1 MLKIRKYILLSV
13 AIISIIVGTLIY
25 RVALMESD
33 RSIELTFVG
42 DIMLSRGLDKYLNEK
57 GYDYPYENLKEIFL
71 SDDLTVVNLEC
82 PITSYG
88 RGANKAK
95 RFVFKADSENAFA
108 MKRAGIDLCDLA
120 NNHTM
125 DYRSEGLSDTMK
137 ALSEAGISYVGAG
150 ENAFSNMSYIFEK
163 NGYKVGILAYSL
175 FPPEGM
181 VYNENTTN
189 INYLS
194 EFEDLKSDRV
204 REDLKNL
211 KADFKIVYFHWG
223 VEYEPFA
230 RDMQKKLARDTIDGG
245 ADFVVGTHPHVIQE
259 SEVYKG
265 KYIYYSLG
273 NCVFDKQIPKGTD
286 EGLLLRV
293 NIGKNKNV
301 NIKEQRFKI
310 KKGRPELME
319 W

>member
-13 AIISIIVGTLIY
+13 IFIIIGSAVIYRFTLIQ
-25 RVALMESD
+25 SD
-33 RSIELTFVG
+33 ISIELTFAG

-57 GYDYPYENLKEIFL
+57 GYDYPYENVKDIFL
-71 SDDLTVVNLEC
+71 SDDLTIVNLEC

-95 RFVFKADSENAFA
+95 RFVFKANSENAFA

-125 DYRSEGLSDTMK
+125 DYRSEGLGDTMDVLTK
-137 ALSEAGISYVGAG
+137 AGIAYVGAG
-150 ENAFSNMSYIFEK
+150 ENASSNMSYIFEK

-181 VYNENTTN
+181 VYNENNPN

-194 EFEDLKSDRV
+194 EFEDLKSERV
-204 REDLKNL
+204 KTDLKKL

-245 ADFVVGTHPHVIQE
+245 ADFVVGTHPHVIQG
-259 SEVYKG
+259 SEVYNG
-265 KYIYYSLG
+265 KYIYYSIG
-273 NCVFDKQIPKGTD
+273 NCVFDKQIQKGTD
-286 EGLLLRV
+286 EGMLLRV
-293 NIGKNKNV
+293 NIGKNKSV

-310 KKGRPELME
+310 KKGRPELVE
-319 W
+319 

>member
-13 AIISIIVGTLIY
+13 IFIIIGSAVIYRFTLIQ
-25 RVALMESD
+25 SD
-33 RSIELTFVG
+33 ISIELTFAG

-57 GYDYPYENLKEIFL
+57 GYDYPYENVKDIFL
-71 SDDLTVVNLEC
+71 SDDLTIVNLEC

-95 RFVFKADSENAFA
+95 RFVFKANSENAFA

-125 DYRSEGLSDTMK
+125 DYRSEGLGDTMD
-137 ALSEAGISYVGAG
+137 ALTKAGIAYVGAG
-150 ENAFSNMSYIFEK
+150 ENASSNMSYIFEK

-181 VYNENTTN
+181 VYNENNPN

-194 EFEDLKSDRV
+194 EFEDLKSERV
-204 REDLKNL
+204 KTDLKKL

-245 ADFVVGTHPHVIQE
+245 ADFVVGAHPHVIQG
-259 SEVYKG
+259 SEVYNG
-265 KYIYYSLG
+265 KYIYYSIG
-273 NCVFDKQIPKGTD
+273 NCVFDKQIQKGTD
-286 EGLLLRV
+286 EGMLLRV
-293 NIGKNKNV
+293 NIGKNKSV

-310 KKGRPELME
+310 KKGRPELVE
-319 W
+319 

>member
-13 AIISIIVGTLIY
+13 IFIIIGSAVIYRFTLIQ
-25 RVALMESD
+25 SD
-33 RSIELTFVG
+33 ISIELTFAG

-57 GYDYPYENLKEIFL
+57 GYDYPYENVKDIFL
-71 SDDLTVVNLEC
+71 SDDLTIVNLEC

-95 RFVFKADSENAFA
+95 RFVFKANSENAFA

-125 DYRSEGLSDTMK
+125 DYRSEGLGDTMGVLTK
-137 ALSEAGISYVGAG
+137 AGIAYVGAG
-150 ENAFSNMSYIFEK
+150 ENASSNMSYIFEK

-181 VYNENTTN
+181 VYNENNPN

-194 EFEDLKSDRV
+194 EFEDLKSERV
-204 REDLKNL
+204 KTDLKKL

-245 ADFVVGTHPHVIQE
+245 ADFVVGTHPHVIQG
-259 SEVYKG
+259 SEVYNG
-265 KYIYYSLG
+265 KYIYYSIG
-273 NCVFDKQIPKGTD
+273 NCVFDKQIQKGTD
-286 EGLLLRV
+286 EGMLLRV
-293 NIGKNKNV
+293 NIGKNKSV

-310 KKGRPELME
+310 KKGRPELVE
-319 W
+319 

>member
-13 AIISIIVGTLIY
+13 IFIIIGSAVIYRFTLIQ
-25 RVALMESD
+25 SD
-33 RSIELTFVG
+33 ISIELTFAG

-57 GYDYPYENLKEIFL
+57 GYDYPYENVKDIFL
-71 SDDLTVVNLEC
+71 SDDLTIVNLEC

-95 RFVFKADSENAFA
+95 RFVFKANSENAFA

-125 DYRSEGLSDTMK
+125 DYRSEGLGDTMDVLTK
-137 ALSEAGISYVGAG
+137 AEIAYVGAG
-150 ENAFSNMSYIFEK
+150 ENASSNMSYIFEK

-181 VYNENTTN
+181 VYNENNPN

-194 EFEDLKSDRV
+194 EFEDLKSERV
-204 REDLKNL
+204 KTDLKKL

-245 ADFVVGTHPHVIQE
+245 ADFVVGTHPHVIQG
-259 SEVYKG
+259 SEVYNG
-265 KYIYYSLG
+265 KYIYYSIG
-273 NCVFDKQIPKGTD
+273 NCVFDKQIQKGTD
-286 EGLLLRV
+286 EGMLLRV
-293 NIGKNKNV
+293 NIGKNKSV

-310 KKGRPELME
+310 KKGRPELVE
-319 W
+319 